1 MAERTA
7 AERVALARHPQRPNI
22 TDYINGLFTDFF
34 EQRGDRA
41 CREDAAILGGI
52 ALFHGRPV
60 TVIGTRKG
68 KDLEENLNCNFGMP
82 GPEGYRKA
90 LRLMKQ
96 AEKFHRPI
104 FTFIDTSGAYPGL
117 EAEERGQGEAIAR
130 NLFEMSRLTVPVIAV
145 VTGEGNSGGA
155 LALAGITPA
164 DIGACIVATVSADTI
179 VPSAACM
186 LQRELGMPE
195 DTPCFDLN
203 AACTGFIY
211 ALHTMEC
218 LLNASP
224 RKFGLVVGAEALSRV
239 VDWTD
244 RGTCILFGDG
254 AAAAVVECRE
264 GWPAI
269 GAVLGSRGDDRLLRL
284 PGLGRGEPN
293 VLSME
298 GTQVFKFAV
307 ETVPAC
313 MDAVLAKAGLTAEDI
328 DFFVFHQANARIIDL
343 AVRKYRIPP
352 EKYYKNID
360 HYGNTAAASVPL
372 VLSELYEQGRIGP
385 GSRLLTVAFGGGLTW
400 GGAVLELA

>member
-1 MAERTA
+1 MNGIKLRGTGRCVPANTVTNDDLAQLVDTNDAWITARTGIRSRYRCTTETHTDLCVNAARAALKKAGVSPAE
-7 AERVALARHPQRPNI
+7 
-22 TDYINGLFTDFF
+22 
-34 EQRGDRA
+34 
-41 CREDAAILGGI
+41 
-52 ALFHGRPV
+52 
-60 TVIGTRKG
+60 
-68 KDLEENLNCNFGMP
+68 
-82 GPEGYRKA
+82 
-90 LRLMKQ
+90 
-96 AEKFHRPI
+96 
-104 FTFIDTSGAYPGL
+104 
-117 EAEERGQGEAIAR
+117 
-130 NLFEMSRLTVPVIAV
+130 
-145 VTGEGNSGGA
+145 
-155 LALAGITPA
+155 
-164 DIGACIVATVSADTI
+164 IGACIVATVSADTV

-186 LQRELGMPE
+186 LQRALGLPE

-203 AACTGFIY
+203 AACTGFVY

-218 LLNASP
+218 LLNAAP
-224 RKFGLVVGAEALSRV
+224 RKFGLVVGAEALSKV

-264 GWPAI
+264 GWPSI
-269 GAVLGSRGDDRLLRL
+269 GAVLGSRGDDALLRL
-284 PGLGRGEPN
+284 PGLGRNEPN

-313 MDAVLAKAGLTAEDI
+313 MDAVLARSGLTVDDI

-343 AVRKYRIPP
+343 AVRKYHIPP

-372 VLSELYEQGRIGP
+372 VLSELEEQGRIGP

-400 GGAVLELA
+400 GGAVIEMA

>member
-1 MAERTA
+1 MNGIKLRGTGRCVPANT
-7 AERVALARHPQRPNI
+7 VTNDDLARLVDTNDAWI
-22 TDYINGLFTDFF
+22 TARTGIRSRCRCTTETHTDLCVNAA
-34 EQRGDRA
+34 RA
-41 CREDAAILGGI
+41 
-52 ALFHGRPV
+52 AL
-60 TVIGTRKG
+60 K
-68 KDLEENLNCNFGMP
+68 
-82 GPEGYRKA
+82 KA
-90 LRLMKQ
+90 GVSP
-96 AEKFHRPI
+96 AE
-104 FTFIDTSGAYPGL
+104 
-117 EAEERGQGEAIAR
+117 
-130 NLFEMSRLTVPVIAV
+130 
-145 VTGEGNSGGA
+145 
-155 LALAGITPA
+155 
-164 DIGACIVATVSADTI
+164 IGACIVATVSADTV

-186 LQRELGMPE
+186 LQKALGLPE

-203 AACTGFIY
+203 AACTGFVY

-218 LLNASP
+218 LLNAAP
-224 RKFGLVVGAEALSRV
+224 RKFGLVVGAEALSKV

-264 GWPAI
+264 GWPSI
-269 GAVLGSRGDDRLLRL
+269 GAVLGSRGNDTLLRL

-313 MDAVLAKAGLTAEDI
+313 MDAVLAKSGLTIDDI

-360 HYGNTAAASVPL
+360 HYGNTAAASIPL
-372 VLSELYEQGRIGP
+372 VLSELEDQGSIGP

-400 GGAVLELA
+400 GGAVIEMA